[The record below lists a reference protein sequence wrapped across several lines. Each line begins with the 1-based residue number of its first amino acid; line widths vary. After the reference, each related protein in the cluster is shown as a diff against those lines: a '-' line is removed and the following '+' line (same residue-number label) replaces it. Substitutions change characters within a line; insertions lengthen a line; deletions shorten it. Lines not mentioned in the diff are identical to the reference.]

1 MAALNLPNQLTI
13 LRILMTPVIIL
24 LLLYKAPGY
33 ALAVFCLAGLTDALD
48 GFIAR
53 SLKQK
58 TSLGMILDPLADKV
72 LLTSCFITLAFLRE
86 IPRWFAVVAVSR
98 DLILIGGAL
107 ILLIHFG
114 KVGIPPSILG
124 KLTTG
129 LQLLT
134 VLLAMLD
141 NFVPP
146 LHQALFPLV
155 VTTAFVTVL
164 SGLNY
169 VYRGAHL
176 FGD

>member
-1 MAALNLPNQLTI
+1 MEALNLPNQLTI

-24 LLLYKAPGY
+24 LLIYKAPGY

-53 SLKQK
+53 SFKQK
-58 TSLGMILDPLADKV
+58 TSLGMILDPLADKL
-72 LLTSCFITLAFLRE
+72 LLTSCFITLASLRE
-86 IPRWFAVVAVSR
+86 IPQWFAVVAVSR

-114 KVGIPPSILG
+114 KMGIPPSIIG
-124 KLTTG
+124 KVTTV
-129 LQLLT
+129 LQLL
-134 VLLAMLD
+134 VILLAMLD
-141 NFVPP
+141 HFVSS
-146 LHQALFPLV
+146 LHQTLFPLV
-155 VTTAFVTVL
+155 VATAFVTIL
-164 SGLNY
+164 SGLDY